1 MIKRELLLER
11 DYSLF
16 DNWDAMQWP
25 YAMLKEPISDS
36 VIFRKSS
43 AEGISLRVYGTI
55 GTSDLTGEKTIED
68 MQVIMGGTDIDITD
82 GLSDKF
88 LQNLVYEAVQENT

>member
-11 DYSLF
+11 DFLIF
-16 DNWDAMQWP
+16 DGWDA
-25 YAMLKEPISDS
+25 LSGKGEFIN
-36 VIFRKSS
+36 VTFRRNA
-43 AEGISLRVYGTI
+43 AEGITLRVYGTI

-68 MQVIMGGTDIDITD
+68 MEVKLGDIDITD

-88 LQNLVYEAVQENT
+88 LQNLVHEAVEENT

>member
-25 YAMLKEPISDS
+25 YSTLKEPVADS
-36 VIFRKSS
+36 VVFRKSS
-43 AEGISLRVYGTI
+43 AEGITLRVYGTI
-55 GTSDLTGEKTIED
+55 GTSDLTGGKTIED
-68 MQVIMGGTDIDITD
+68 MEVKLGDIDITD
-82 GLSDKF
+82 RLSDKF
-88 LQNLVYEAVQENT
+88 LQNLVHEAVEENT